1 MKKYIE
7 LKKNPA
13 ATHLCVETYY
23 DLGGTSWSTG
33 RIKERG
39 YYLRVKPV
47 TKETRYGVQ
56 IESFVAF
63 TGIYQLVK
71 PVTRQSAKAA
81 QAADIAA
88 AEIEKTLIEYVLKD
102 QQLELA

>member
-47 TKETRYGVQ
+47 TKETRHGTGYGLTMISHAMPIWYSV
-56 IESFVAF
+56 SVMP
-63 TGIYQLVK
+63 L
-71 PVTRQSAKAA
+71 
-81 QAADIAA
+81 
-88 AEIEKTLIEYVLKD
+88 
-102 QQLELA
+102 